1 MQEDLHL
8 TQTYPYSPGLKPKTK
23 PTLDSPA
30 LSGLPIPMA
39 RAKQYLNTNALWAA
53 VGVRTLR
60 RLGLA
65 HVVISPG
72 SRSTPL
78 AHAFAEEA
86 GIQVTVAL
94 DERSAAFIA
103 LGIAKATRRPAVLLC
118 TSGTAAANYLPAVV
132 EARLSA
138 TPLLVLTADR
148 PPELREC
155 HSGQTITQNG
165 IYAGYPVWSAEAA
178 VPSADLGLLRHW
190 RQLLVDAWQR
200 AQSPLAGPVH
210 LNLPFRDPLAPSDAE
225 KGFRMPK
232 GFNVE
237 KFTDSTNGLLT
248 RWIQA
253 GAPLQADHLALF
265 ALEGERGVIVVG
277 PHALNDRKEETQA
290 VLELSQRTGWPIF
303 ADGAGTLRGDLAD
316 TGRIVSAYDLILRDK
331 GLARV
336 LRPKAAVFIG
346 PLPTSKVL
354 RAWLKEADVMA
365 WQIGRPGENTD
376 PTHSR
381 WTRLDARLVPSG
393 ERVATKSSAYSKAW
407 QAAQKTAAKKLT
419 RIVNVDWPFEGRVV
433 SLLEEALGPDDRL
446 FVGSSMPIRD
456 VEWFYHPPGP
466 GPEILTNRG
475 ANGIDGTVSTAL
487 GASLDGKR
495 TVLLCGDLTFL
506 HDSNALLSA
515 YGHRGDLTV
524 VVINNQGGGI
534 FNHLAVAKSARFEQL
549 WGTPQAADLGKLCAA
564 HKVRHDLAGD
574 WNDLRRLLEVR
585 GKGVR
590 VIEVRTDREADAA
603 WRQKSFR

>member
-1 MQEDLHL
+1 
-8 TQTYPYSPGLKPKTK
+8 
-23 PTLDSPA
+23 
-30 LSGLPIPMA
+30 MA
-39 RAKQYLNTNALWAA
+39 RATRHLNTNALWAD

-60 RLGLA
+60 RLGLT

-78 AHAFAEEA
+78 AHAFAEAA
-86 GIQVTVAL
+86 GLHVTVAL
-94 DERSAAFIA
+94 DERSAGFIA
-103 LGIAKATRRPAVLLC
+103 LGLAKATGQPAALLC

-155 HSGQTITQNG
+155 HSGQTIAQNG
-165 IYAGYPVWSAEAA
+165 IYGGYPVWSAEAA
-178 VPSADLGLLRHW
+178 VPSADLTLLRHW

-200 AQSPLAGPVH
+200 SQGPLAGPVH
-210 LNLPFRDPLAPSDAE
+210 LNLPFRDPLPPSEPE
-225 KGFRMPK
+225 KGYKAPA
-232 GFNVE
+232 GLDLDT
-237 KFTDSTNGLLT
+237 FTAVPPCGIVQPTLT
-248 RWIQA
+248 PSVVA
-253 GAPLQADHLALF
+253 SVLTKT
-265 ALEGERGVIVVG
+265 ERGVIIVG
-277 PHALNDRKEETQA
+277 PHAFEDRDEGAAA
-290 VLELSQRTGWPIF
+290 VRELSRLTGWPVL
-303 ADGAGTLRGDLAD
+303 ADGAGTLRGDLAGD
-316 TGRIVSAYDLILRDK
+316 ASLVTGYDLILRDV
-331 GLARV
+331 GTARA
-336 LRPKAAVFIG
+336 LRPQAAVFIG

-354 RAWLKEADVMA
+354 RAWLKEGDIPTV
-365 WQIGRPGENTD
+365 QLGRAGENTD

-381 WTRLDARLVPSG
+381 WSRLDGQLVPSG
-393 ERVATKSSAYSKAW
+393 EAISANPSAYALAW
-407 QAAQKTAAKKLT
+407 QKAQKAAARKLS
-419 RIVNVDWPFEGRVV
+419 RIVDVDWPFEGRVV
-433 SLLEEALGPDDRL
+433 ALLEEALGPDDRL

-487 GASLDGKR
+487 GASLDGR
-495 TVLLCGDLTFL
+495 HTVLLCGDLTFL

-524 VVINNQGGGI
+524 LVINNQGGGI
-534 FNHLAVAKSARFEQL
+534 FNHLAVARSARFEQL
-549 WGTPQAADLGKLCAA
+549 WGTPQATDLGKLCAA
-564 HKVRHDLAGD
+564 HKVRHDLAAG
-574 WNDLRRLLEVR
+574 WEDLRRLLEIR

-590 VIEVRTDREADAA
+590 VIEFRTDREADAA

>member
-1 MQEDLHL
+1 
-8 TQTYPYSPGLKPKTK
+8 
-23 PTLDSPA
+23 
-30 LSGLPIPMA
+30 MA
-39 RAKQYLNTNALWAA
+39 RATKHLNTNALWAD

-60 RLGLA
+60 RLGLT

-78 AHAFAEEA
+78 AHAFAEA
-86 GIQVTVAL
+86 TGLHVTVAL
-94 DERSAAFIA
+94 DERSAGFIA
-103 LGIAKATRRPAVLLC
+103 LGIAKATGQPAALLC
-118 TSGTAAANYLPAVV
+118 TSGTAAANYLPAVI

-165 IYAGYPVWSAEAA
+165 LYGSYPVWSAEAA
-178 VPSADLGLLRHW
+178 VPSTDLTLLRHW

-200 AQSPLAGPVH
+200 SQGPLAGPVH

-225 KGFRMPK
+225 KGFKVPA
-232 GFNVE
+232 GLDLDT
-237 KFTDSTNGLLT
+237 FTAVPPCGIVHPTLTPATVASLLAKT
-248 RWIQA
+248 
-253 GAPLQADHLALF
+253 D
-265 ALEGERGVIVVG
+265 RGVIVVG
-277 PHALNDRKEETQA
+277 PHAFEDRDERA
-290 VLELSQRTGWPIF
+290 MALRELSQLTGWPIL
-303 ADGAGTLRGDLAD
+303 ADGAGTLRGDLAGD
-316 TGRIVSAYDLILRDK
+316 AALVSGYDLILRDAK
-331 GLARV
+331 AAKA
-336 LRPKAAVFIG
+336 LRPQAAVFVG

-354 RAWLKEADVMA
+354 RAWLKDGDLSVI
-365 WQIGRPGENTD
+365 QLGRAGENTD

-381 WTRLDARLVPSG
+381 WSRLDGQLVPSG
-393 ERVATKSSAYSKAW
+393 DKVSSKASAYGKAW
-407 QAAQKTAAKKLT
+407 QSAQKAAAKKLT

-433 SLLEEALGPDDRL
+433 SLLDEALGPDDRL

-524 VVINNQGGGI
+524 LVINNQGGGI
-534 FNHLAVAKSARFEQL
+534 FNHLAVAKSAHFEQL

-564 HKVRHDLAGD
+564 HKVRHDLADD
-574 WNDLRRLLEVR
+574 WNDLRRLLEIR

-590 VIEVRTDREADAA
+590 VIEFRTDREADAA

>member
-1 MQEDLHL
+1 
-8 TQTYPYSPGLKPKTK
+8 
-23 PTLDSPA
+23 
-30 LSGLPIPMA
+30 MA
-39 RAKQYLNTNALWAA
+39 RATKHLNTNALWAD

-60 RLGLA
+60 RLGLT

-78 AHAFAEEA
+78 AHAFAESA
-86 GIQVTVAL
+86 GLHVTVAL
-94 DERSAAFIA
+94 DERSAGFIA
-103 LGIAKATRRPAVLLC
+103 LGIAKATGQPAALLC

-132 EARLSA
+132 EARLAA

-165 IYAGYPVWSAEAA
+165 IYGAYPVWATEAA
-178 VPSADLGLLRHW
+178 VPSTDLSLLRHW

-200 AQSPLAGPVH
+200 SQGPLAGPVH

-225 KGFRMPK
+225 KGFKAPT
-232 GFNVE
+232 GLNLE
-237 KFTDSTNGLLT
+237 TFTSVPPCGIVRPTLTPATVASLLSMT
-248 RWIQA
+248 
-253 GAPLQADHLALF
+253 
-265 ALEGERGVIVVG
+265 ERGVIVVG
-277 PHALNDRKEETQA
+277 PHAFEDRDESATA
-290 VLELSQRTGWPIF
+290 LRELSQLTGWPVL
-303 ADGAGTLRGDLAD
+303 ADGAGTLRGDLAGD
-316 TGRIVSAYDLILRDK
+316 ASLVSGYDLILRDAK
-331 GLARV
+331 AARA
-336 LRPKAAVFIG
+336 LRPLAAVFVG

-354 RAWLKEADVMA
+354 RAWLKEGDITVI
-365 WQIGRPGENTD
+365 QLGRAGENTD

-381 WTRLDARLVPSG
+381 WSRLDGELVPSG
-393 ERVATKSSAYSKAW
+393 DKVSSKSSAYGKAW
-407 QAAQKTAAKKLT
+407 QTAQKTAAKKLT

-433 SLLEEALGPDDRL
+433 SLLDEALGPDDRL

-466 GPEILTNRG
+466 GPEVLTNRG

-515 YGHRGDLTV
+515 YGHRGDLTI

-534 FNHLAVAKSARFEQL
+534 FNHLAIAKSAHFEQL
-549 WGTPQAADLGKLCAA
+549 WGTPQATDLGKLCAA
-564 HKVRHDLAGD
+564 HKVRHDLADG
-574 WNDLRRLLEVR
+574 WNDLRRLLEIR

-590 VIEVRTDREADAA
+590 VIEFRTDREADAA